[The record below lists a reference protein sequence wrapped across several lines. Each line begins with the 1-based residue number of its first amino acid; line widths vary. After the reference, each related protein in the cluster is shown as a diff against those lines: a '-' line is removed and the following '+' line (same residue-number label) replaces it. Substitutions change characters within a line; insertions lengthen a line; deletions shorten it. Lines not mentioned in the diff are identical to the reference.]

1 MNARNLFFMCIITQ
15 NILIISPMA
24 IKNKK
29 DNLLTENNMLIESII
44 RWLVKVQN
52 EKEILQILVS

>member
-29 DNLLTENNMLIESII
+29 DNLLTENNMFIESII
-44 RWLVKVQN
+44 RWLVKVLN